1 MSKAAELANLI
12 GNINAGGGGTN
23 KNLLINGD
31 MSVSQRA
38 TSVTGCAD
46 SGAYRTVDRWYFNV
60 YSGTF
65 TVSQS
70 STTPDGFGS
79 SHKFDCTTAET
90 PGAADSTMFY
100 QHMEGQNLQAIKK
113 GTSEAKPLSAS
124 FWVRSNLTGTATVE
138 LVDNDTSSYR
148 TCSQSY
154 TINSANTWERK
165 TVTFPADTTGP
176 FDNDNAS
183 SMYFAFWLV
192 AGSNYTGGTLAT
204 SWEGLTNANR
214 AVGQT
219 INIGS
224 STDNEFYITG
234 VQLEIGQNASP
245 SFEHE
250 PFEVTLRKCQRYYQ
264 KTFVYAQK
272 AEQDPATTGGTISGP
287 AYSDAAYKNIC
298 QWWFQEVMRST
309 PTITTYNP
317 YFSNG
322 NWAKS
327 GYDGPTAGLYSSSE
341 RVAAIRDN
349 GGGAINTN
357 LQIHA
362 DAESEL

>member
-38 TSVTGCAD
+38 TSVTNCVD
-46 SGAYRTVDRWYFNV
+46 SGAYRAVDRWYFNV

-154 TINSANTWERK
+154 TINSANTWEHK
-165 TVTFPADTTGP
+165 TVTFPADTTGAL
-176 FDNDNAS
+176 DNDNAS

-192 AGSNYTGGTLAT
+192 AGSNYTSGTLAT

-234 VQLEIGQNASP
+234 VQLEIGQNATE
-245 SFEHE
+245 FEHE
-250 PFEVTLRKCQRYYQ
+250 PIGVTQEKCHRYFY
-264 KTFVYAQK
+264 KTTNQHYGSYG
-272 AEQDPATTGGTISGP
+272 E
-287 AYSDAAYKNIC
+287 YNAAGYC
-298 QWWFQEVMRST
+298 DVQFPTDMR
-309 PTITTYNP
+309 
-317 YFSNG
+317 
-322 NWAKS
+322 AV
-327 GYDGPTAGLYSSSE
+327 PTATKGSGSQTIQNRSVRRCDIYVVNSYPSWPQDS
-341 RVAAIRDN
+341 
-349 GGGAINTN
+349 TF
-357 LQIHA
+357 
-362 DAESEL
+362 DAEL

>member
-38 TSVTGCAD
+38 TSVTDLAD

-90 PGAADSTMFY
+90 PGASDSTMFY

-154 TINSANTWERK
+154 TINSANTWEHK
-165 TVTFPADTTGP
+165 TVTFPADTTGAL
-176 FDNDNAS
+176 DNDNAS

-192 AGSNYTGGTLAT
+192 AGSNYTSGTLAT

-234 VQLEIGQNASP
+234 VQLEIGQNATE
-245 SFEHE
+245 FEHE
-250 PFEVTLRKCQRYYQ
+250 PIGVTQEKCHRYFY
-264 KTFVYAQK
+264 KTTNQHYGSYG
-272 AEQDPATTGGTISGP
+272 E
-287 AYSDAAYKNIC
+287 YNAAGYC
-298 QWWFQEVMRST
+298 DVQFPTDMR
-309 PTITTYNP
+309 
-317 YFSNG
+317 
-322 NWAKS
+322 AV
-327 GYDGPTAGLYSSSE
+327 PTATKGSGSQTIQNRSVRRCDIYVVNAYPSWPQDS
-341 RVAAIRDN
+341 
-349 GGGAINTN
+349 TF
-357 LQIHA
+357 
-362 DAESEL
+362 DAEL

>member
-12 GNINAGGGGTN
+12 GNINAGGGGTD

-38 TSVTGCAD
+38 TSVTGCVD
-46 SGAYRTVDRWYFNV
+46 SGAYRAVDRWYFNV

-90 PGAADSTMFY
+90 PGAADTTVFL
-100 QHMEGQNLQAIKK
+100 QQMEGQNLQAIKK

-154 TINSANTWERK
+154 TINSANTWEHK
-165 TVTFPADTTGP
+165 TVTFPADTTGAL
-176 FDNDNAS
+176 DNDAAA
-183 SMYFAFWLV
+183 SMYFSFWLV
-192 AGSNYTGGTLAT
+192 AGSNYTSGTLAT
-204 SWEGLTNANR
+204 SWEGMTNANR

-219 INIGS
+219 INLGS
-224 STDNEFYITG
+224 STDNEFYVTG
-234 VQLEIGQNASP
+234 VQLEIGQNAT

-250 PFEVTLRKCQRYYQ
+250 PFERTLLKCQRYYDQ
-264 KTFVYAQK
+264 TGWDGLGVGSAYANAAWNYKPLHHNVKMRAKPTVTFSVDN
-272 AEQDPATTGGTISGP
+272 EGTWGTSTTHSIVARNSHWSQL
-287 AYSDAAYKNIC
+287 YHKSNAAVLDIYLGS
-298 QWWFQEVMRST
+298 E
-309 PTITTYNP
+309 ITL
-317 YFSNG
+317 
-322 NWAKS
+322 KC
-327 GYDGPTAGLYSSSE
+327 
-341 RVAAIRDN
+341 
-349 GGGAINTN
+349 
-357 LQIHA
+357 
-362 DAESEL
+362 DAEL